1 MGEGDQGQ
9 EVNFAFVSPWSLV
22 KGSAYAVTKPQ
33 QEARCVRRAHSS
45 RRACRA
51 WIDREDRSA
60 FYSAAWRC
68 SPPSVAVIL
77 AMLSS
82 S

>member
-22 KGSAYAVTKPQ
+22 KGSAYAVTSLS
-33 QEARCVRRAHSS
+33 RGVVCGVRIP

-60 FYSAAWRC
+60 FIRRLGDALL
-68 SPPSVAVIL
+68 PV
-77 AMLSS
+77 
-82 S
+82 

>member
-33 QEARCVRRAHSS
+33 QEARRVRRARSS

-60 FYSAAWRC
+60 FIRRLGDALL
-68 SPPSVAVIL
+68 PV
-77 AMLSS
+77 
-82 S
+82 